1 MGGFAVG
8 VLVVI
13 VYYMLNVA
21 CEFLVTTANLSPFAG
36 AWIPNGIFSLTTVV
50 WFYIMSRQ

>member
-1 MGGFAVG
+1 

-13 VYYMLNVA
+13 VYYILNVA
-21 CEFLVTTANLSPFAG
+21 CEFLVTTAHLPPFAG
-36 AWIPNGIFSLTTVV
+36 AWIPNGIFSLATVV

>member
-1 MGGFAVG
+1 MLVAVG

-13 VYYMLNVA
+13 IYYMLNIA
-21 CEFLVTTANLSPFAG
+21 CEFLVTTANLPPFAG
-36 AWIPNGIFSLTTVV
+36 AWIPNGIFSFTTVV

>member
-13 VYYMLNVA
+13 VYYILNVA
-21 CEFLVTTANLSPFAG
+21 CEFLVTTAHLSPFAG
-36 AWIPNGIFSLTTVV
+36 AWIPNGIFSLATVV

>member
-13 VYYMLNVA
+13 VYYMLNIA
-21 CEFLVTTANLSPFAG
+21 CEFLVTTAALSPFVG
-36 AWIPNGIFSLTTVV
+36 AWIPNGIFSLITAI
-50 WFYIMSRQ
+50 WFYRMSRQ